1 LTERPDAG
9 SPSFRRSPF
18 ARDVFSDPGR
28 ATVPRITAPLMLRS
42 TLWTV
47 SAPAT
52 SLFRGSIDTPCN
64 RCVRFVAVVAAGSRN
79 TRYRAARYGLTRPV
93 FHRLD
98 RASLLAPSQSQAEN
112 ATGNFTKVI
121 QRVPVRIQLADSAAE
136 LGRLR
141 PGLSVVVRVDGRAN
155 GKASEAQK

>member
-1 LTERPDAG
+1 
-9 SPSFRRSPF
+9 
-18 ARDVFSDPGR
+18 
-28 ATVPRITAPLMLRS
+28 MLRS

-98 RASLLAPSQSQAEN
+98 RASFAWR
-112 ATGNFTKVI
+112 TT
-121 QRVPVRIQLADSAAE
+121 R
-136 LGRLR
+136 
-141 PGLSVVVRVDGRAN
+141 
-155 GKASEAQK
+155 